1 MLNFYHVAKNA
12 FRESLREPIFFL
24 LLSTAVVL
32 IGLFPTLS
40 LFVFREQIKLVIDS
54 SMATTMVFGLIAAV
68 LCASHTVSREMRNG
82 TVLLLLSKPVPRENF
97 ILAKI
102 AGITVALSV
111 FVLICNVSSLISL
124 SIACDQ
130 FRLNFVTMYIYY
142 GLLVA
147 ACVFGAIRNFI
158 SRRSFSSS
166 AVAGMLILMTG
177 FAIILNFMPANS
189 EVPPY
194 SDVIP
199 AFILIFFS
207 VWIMGVITVTL
218 STRFDIVPNL
228 TICSVLFF
236 SGLISDYFFGKVAEK
251 SLFSASSVFYA
262 LIPNWQFFWLA
273 DALASKKQ
281 IPVEYLFWAG
291 LYCVIYM
298 AFCSYLAVI
307 LFRNKEI
314 AESLRQG

>member
-1 MLNFYHVAKNA
+1 MLNFYHVARNA

-24 LLSTAVVL
+24 LLCTAIVL

-40 LFVFREQIKLVIDS
+40 LFVFREQIKLVMDS

-102 AGITVALSV
+102 AGITAALTV
-111 FVLICNVSSLISL
+111 FVFICNLSSLISL
-124 SIACDQ
+124 RVACDQ
-130 FRLNFVTMYIYY
+130 FRLDFATMYVYY

-147 ACVFGAIRNFI
+147 ACIFGAVRNYI
-158 SRRSFSSS
+158 LRRSFASS
-166 AVAGMLILMTG
+166 AVAGMLVLITIFAAIL
-177 FAIILNFMPANS
+177 FFIPAGGEN
-189 EVPPY
+189 VPEY
-194 SDVIP
+194 RDVLP

-207 VWIMGVITVTL
+207 VWIMGVITVAL
-218 STRFDIVPNL
+218 STRFDIIANL

-236 SGLISDYFFGKVAEK
+236 SGLVSDYFFGKRAEET
-251 SLFSASSVFYA
+251 LLSASSVLYA

-273 DALASKKQ
+273 DALASKRH
-281 IPVEYLFWAG
+281 IPAEYLFWCG
-291 LYCVIYM
+291 IYCILYICFCIYI
-298 AFCSYLAVI
+298 SVL
-307 LFRNKEI
+307 LFRNREVGG
-314 AESLRQG
+314 SLT

>member
-1 MLNFYHVAKNA
+1 MLNFYHVARNA

-24 LLSTAVVL
+24 LLCTAVVL

-40 LFVFREQIKLVIDS
+40 LFVFREQIKLVMDS

-82 TVLLLLSKPVPRENF
+82 TVLLLMSKPVPRENF

-102 AGITVALSV
+102 AGIIVALTV
-111 FVLICNVSSLISL
+111 FVFICNAASLISL
-124 SIACDQ
+124 RIACDQ
-130 FRLNFVTMYIYY
+130 FRLDFTTMYIYY
-142 GLLVA
+142 GLLVS
-147 ACVFGAIRNFI
+147 ACVFGAVRNYI
-158 SRRSFSSS
+158 LRRSFASS
-166 AVAGMLILMTG
+166 AVVGMLVLIVG
-177 FAIILNFMPANS
+177 FAVILNFIPSSS
-189 EVPPY
+189 EIPPY

-199 AFILIFFS
+199 AFFLIFFS

-236 SGLISDYFFGKVAEK
+236 SGLISDFFFGKTAEE
-251 SLFSASSVFYA
+251 SFFSASAVFYA

-273 DALASKKQ
+273 DALASKKH
-281 IPVEYLFWAG
+281 IPVEYLFWTG

-298 AFCSYLAVI
+298 SFCSYLAVI

-314 AESLRQG
+314 GGSTR

>member
-1 MLNFYHVAKNA
+1 MLNFYHVARNA

-24 LLSTAVVL
+24 LLCTAVVL

-40 LFVFREQIKLVIDS
+40 LFVFREQIKLVMDS

-102 AGITVALSV
+102 AGITAALTV
-111 FVLICNVSSLISL
+111 FVFICNAASLISL
-124 SIACDQ
+124 RIACDQ
-130 FRLNFVTMYIYY
+130 FRLDFTTMYIYY
-142 GLLVA
+142 GLLVT
-147 ACVFGAIRNFI
+147 ACVFGAVRNYVL
-158 SRRSFSSS
+158 RRSFASS
-166 AVAGMLILMTG
+166 AVVGMLFLVTG
-177 FAIILNFMPANS
+177 FVIILNFIPSSS
-189 EVPPY
+189 EIPPY
-194 SDVIP
+194 SDVVP
-199 AFILIFFS
+199 AFFLIFFA

-236 SGLISDYFFGKVAEK
+236 SGLISDYFFGKTAEE
-251 SLFSASSVFYA
+251 SFFSASALFYA

-273 DALASKKQ
+273 DALASKKH
-281 IPVEYLFWAG
+281 IPVEYLLWTG

-307 LFRNKEI
+307 MFRNKEI
-314 AESLRQG
+314 GGSLR

>member
-1 MLNFYHVAKNA
+1 VLNFYHVAKNA

-24 LLSTAVVL
+24 LLSTSVVL
-32 IGLFPTLS
+32 IGLFPTFS
-40 LFVFREQIKLVIDS
+40 LFVFREQIKLVMDS

-102 AGITVALSV
+102 AGITAALTV
-111 FVLICNVSSLISL
+111 FVFICNASSLISL
-124 SIACDQ
+124 RIACDQ
-130 FRLNFVTMYIYY
+130 FRLDFATMYIYY

-147 ACVFGAIRNFI
+147 ACVFGAVRNYI
-158 SRRSFSSS
+158 LRRSFASS
-166 AVAGMLILMTG
+166 AVAGMLVLMTG
-177 FAIILNFMPANS
+177 FAVILNFIPS
-189 EVPPY
+189 GGEIPPF

-199 AFILIFFS
+199 AFSLIFFS

-236 SGLISDYFFGKVAEK
+236 SGLISDYFFGKTAED
-251 SLFSASSVFYA
+251 SIFSASSVFYA

-273 DALASKKQ
+273 DALASKKH
-281 IPVEYLFWAG
+281 IPAEYLFWTG

-298 AFCSYLAVI
+298 SFCGYLAVL
-307 LFRNKEI
+307 LFRNREI
-314 AESLRQG
+314 GGSIR

>member
-1 MLNFYHVAKNA
+1 MLNFYHVARNA

-24 LLSTAVVL
+24 LLCTAVVL

-40 LFVFREQIKLVIDS
+40 LFVFREQIKLVMDS

-68 LCASHTVSREMRNG
+68 LCASHTVSRELRNG

-102 AGITVALSV
+102 AGITAALTV
-111 FVLICNVSSLISL
+111 FVFICNASSLVSL
-124 SIACDQ
+124 RIACDQ
-130 FRLNFVTMYIYY
+130 FRLDFATMYIYY
-142 GLLVA
+142 GLLA
-147 ACVFGAIRNFI
+147 TACIFGAVRNYI
-158 SRRSFSSS
+158 LRRSFASS
-166 AVAGMLILMTG
+166 AVAGMLVLITG
-177 FAIILNFMPANS
+177 FAVILNFIPISS

-199 AFILIFFS
+199 AFFLIFFS

-236 SGLISDYFFGKVAEK
+236 SGLISDYFFGKTAEE
-251 SLFSASSVFYA
+251 SFFSASAVFYA

-273 DALASKKQ
+273 DALASKKH
-281 IPVEYLFWAG
+281 IPAEYLFWTG

-298 AFCSYLAVI
+298 SFCSYLAVI

-314 AESLRQG
+314 GGSTR

>member
-1 MLNFYHVAKNA
+1 MLNFYHVARNA

-24 LLSTAVVL
+24 LLCTAVVL

-40 LFVFREQIKLVIDS
+40 LFVFREQIKLVMDS

-102 AGITVALSV
+102 AGITAALTV
-111 FVLICNVSSLISL
+111 FVFICNSASLISL
-124 SIACDQ
+124 RIACDQ
-130 FRLNFVTMYIYY
+130 FRLDFTTMYIYY
-142 GLLVA
+142 GLLVT
-147 ACVFGAIRNFI
+147 ACVFGAVRNYVL
-158 SRRSFSSS
+158 RRSFASS
-166 AVAGMLILMTG
+166 AVAGILVLVTG
-177 FAIILNFMPANS
+177 FAIILNFIPSSS
-189 EVPPY
+189 EIPPY
-194 SDVIP
+194 SDVVP
-199 AFILIFFS
+199 AFFLIFFA

-236 SGLISDYFFGKVAEK
+236 SGLISDYFFGKTAEE
-251 SLFSASSVFYA
+251 SFFSASAVFYA

-273 DALASKKQ
+273 DALASKKH
-281 IPVEYLFWAG
+281 IPVEYLLWTG
-291 LYCVIYM
+291 LYCFVYM

-307 LFRNKEI
+307 MFRNKEI
-314 AESLRQG
+314 GGSLR

>member
-1 MLNFYHVAKNA
+1 VLNFYHVAKNA

-24 LLSTAVVL
+24 LLSTSVVL
-32 IGLFPTLS
+32 IGLFPTFS
-40 LFVFREQIKLVIDS
+40 LFVFREQIKLVMDS

-102 AGITVALSV
+102 AGITAALTV
-111 FVLICNVSSLISL
+111 FVFICNASSLISL
-124 SIACDQ
+124 RIACDQ
-130 FRLNFVTMYIYY
+130 FRLDFATMYVYY
-142 GLLVA
+142 GLLVT
-147 ACVFGAIRNFI
+147 ACVFGAVRNYI
-158 SRRSFSSS
+158 LRRSFASS
-166 AVAGMLILMTG
+166 AVTGMLVLMTG
-177 FAIILNFMPANS
+177 FAIILNFIPSSSEIPAF
-189 EVPPY
+189 

-199 AFILIFFS
+199 AFSLIFFS

-236 SGLISDYFFGKVAEK
+236 SGLISDYFFGKTAEE
-251 SLFSASSVFYA
+251 SVFSVSSVFYA

-273 DALASKKQ
+273 DALASKKH
-281 IPVEYLFWAG
+281 IPAEYLFWTG

-298 AFCSYLAVI
+298 SFCGYLAVL
-307 LFRNKEI
+307 LFRNREI
-314 AESLRQG
+314 GGSVR

>member
-1 MLNFYHVAKNA
+1 MLNFYHVARNA

-24 LLSTAVVL
+24 LLSSAVML

-40 LFVFREQIKLVIDS
+40 LFVFKEQIKLVIDS

-68 LCASHTVSREMRNG
+68 LCASHTVSREIRNG
-82 TVLLLLSKPVPRENF
+82 TVLLLMSKPVPKGNF

-102 AGITVALSV
+102 AGIIAALSV
-111 FVLICNVSSLISL
+111 FVFICNVASLISL
-124 SIACDQ
+124 RIARDQ
-130 FRLNFVTMYIYY
+130 FQLDFFTMYVYY
-142 GLLVA
+142 GLLLA
-147 ACVFGAIRNFI
+147 ATVFGAVRNYI
-158 SRRSFSSS
+158 LRRSFASS
-166 AVAGMLILMTG
+166 AVVGMLVLMTVAVL
-177 FAIILNFMPANS
+177 FYYFLS
-189 EVPPY
+189 KDVTLY
-194 SDVIP
+194 SGVMP

-236 SGLISDYFFGKVAEK
+236 SGLVSDYFFGKTAEEY
-251 SLFSASSVFYA
+251 FISASSIFYA

-273 DALASKKQ
+273 DALASSKH
-281 IPVEYLFWAG
+281 IPAEYLFWTG

-298 AFCSYLAVI
+298 SFCSYLAVI
-307 LFRNKEI
+307 MFRNKEI
-314 AESLRQG
+314 GGSVR